1 VCCGTKRLTQIR
13 CPSDCVYLASARD
26 HPPAAAVRQQQRDIG
41 LVVQVMRDLSERQSQ
56 LFLLV
61 GTFLARYEP
70 ADLHSIVDDDVTE
83 AAGAL
88 ASTFETASR
97 GVIYE
102 HRPASLPAE
111 RLVATLKP
119 LVVEAGQHG
128 GAAFERDAAFVL
140 RRVVEAV
147 GDARVA
153 EPENHRAFLDLL
165 GRVIRKTDGEGG
177 AENPGPEPSRL
188 IVP

>member
-1 VCCGTKRLTQIR
+1 
-13 CPSDCVYLASARD
+13 
-26 HPPAAAVRQQQRDIG
+26 
-41 LVVQVMRDLSERQSQ
+41 MRDLSQRQSQ
-56 LFLLV
+56 LFLV
-61 GTFLARYEP
+61 VSTFLARYEP
-70 ADLHSIVDDDVTE
+70 ADLQSIVDDDVTE
-83 AAGAL
+83 AAAAL

-111 RLVATLKP
+111 RLLSTLKP
-119 LVVEAGQHG
+119 LLVEAGQHG

-140 RRVVEAV
+140 RRVAEAV

-153 EPENHRAFLDLL
+153 EPDNRRAFLELL
-165 GRVIRKTDGEGG
+165 GRVIRKTDGETGTDKH
-177 AENPGPEPSRL
+177 GPEPSRL